1 MPCSRSGQ
9 SYPLPAPPQAFMKL
23 PAASN
28 TTIAG
33 AAFLESSGLSVRGRC
48 RSQTLSCAS
57 MAKLDASPSLNCG
70 GSFGHA
76 GSTSNTGTLRRA
88 CACGD
93 CAAALVVKS
102 HAAGTPAAT
111 RYASRPMRP
120 RVLRFT
126 ASSCHILFDHL
137 VGAGEQRWRH
147 FEAKRPGGLEVDDQL
162 VLGRL
167 LHRQVGGLLALEDN
181 LTVRTM
187 PTLRPKLRKVARRSF
202 SIIRTPSLARAGA
215 AVVGLCGACQVRCG
229 CGCREGV
236 DAELELASAVVMG
249 YAPFPKFGP

>member
-9 SYPLPAPPQAFMKL
+9 SYPLPAAPQALMKL

-33 AAFLESSGLSVRGRC
+33 AAFPESSGLSVRGRC

-57 MAKLDASPSLNCG
+57 IAKLDASPSLNCG

-76 GSTSNTGTLRRA
+76 ASTSNTGMLRA
-88 CACGD
+88 WACGD

-102 HAAGTPAAT
+102 QAAGMPAGMRYAT
-111 RYASRPMRP
+111 RPTRP

-137 VGAGEQRWRH
+137 VSAREQCRRQV
-147 FEAKRPGGLEVDDQL
+147 EAECLCSFQINNQL
-162 VLGRL
+162 VFGRRLHREIGRL
-167 LHRQVGGLLALEDN
+167 LAVEDAIDIAGRTSLL
-181 LTVRTM
+181 
-187 PTLRPKLRKVARRSF
+187 
-202 SIIRTPSLARAGA
+202 
-215 AVVGLCGACQVRCG
+215 
-229 CGCREGV
+229 V
-236 DAELELASAVVMG
+236 DEIG
-249 YAPFPKFGP
+249 TI

>member
-9 SYPLPAPPQAFMKL
+9 SYPLPAPPQALMKL

-33 AAFLESSGLSVRGRC
+33 AAFPASSGLSVRGRC

-76 GSTSNTGTLRRA
+76 GSTSNTGTLRT

-102 HAAGTPAAT
+102 QAAGMPAAT
-111 RYASRPMRP
+111 RYATRPIRP

-137 VGAGEQRWRH
+137 VGAGEQHRRH
-147 FEAKRPGGLEVDDQL
+147 LEAERLGGLEVYGQQKLRRLQNGQFARLSALEHPADVAACLTIAVGQVNSVADQAARAYSVAPRVNRRYGVMGGECNQLIFSGGEKNIGGDDECPSA
-162 VLGRL
+162 L
-167 LHRQVGGLLALEDN
+167 LH
-181 LTVRTM
+181 
-187 PTLRPKLRKVARRSF
+187 
-202 SIIRTPSLARAGA
+202 
-215 AVVGLCGACQVRCG
+215 
-229 CGCREGV
+229 EG
-236 DAELELASAVVMG
+236 
-249 YAPFPKFGP
+249 